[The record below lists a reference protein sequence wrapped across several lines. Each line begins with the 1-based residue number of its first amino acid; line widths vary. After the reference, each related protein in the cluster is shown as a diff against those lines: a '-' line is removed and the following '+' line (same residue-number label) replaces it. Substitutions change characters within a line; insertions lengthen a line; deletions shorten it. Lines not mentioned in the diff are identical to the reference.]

1 MYRFRVGQSSASIT
15 KRVNLKKSRSPLLS
29 NSNSVRYEK
38 MSAQTVGGVP
48 VLILKEGTGRSTGK
62 EAQRNNITAAKVVAE
77 TVRTTLG
84 PRGMDKML
92 VSTIGDVTIT
102 NDGATIMKEL
112 DVQHPAAKMLV
123 EVSKTQDDEVGDGT
137 TTAVLLSGELLER
150 AEKLLDKDV
159 HPTVIVD
166 GYKKAAEK
174 AIEILDKLSMPV
186 AEKDD
191 ATLRHV
197 AMTSMYSKGIVVA
210 KEHFADIAVKAVK
223 QVSEKV
229 DGKIKAD
236 IDLVKIVKKHGKGLE
251 ETELVRG
258 IVIDKEISHAQMPKR
273 IEAAKIALL
282 NAKLENEKT
291 EFDAKI
297 NINNPDQMH
306 LFIEEEEKMLK
317 DMVSQ
322 IEKTGAN
329 VLFSEKGIDDVA
341 LHFLSKAGIA
351 AIKNVSSGDLEKLSK
366 ATGGRIVS
374 SVKELTKDA
383 LGEAKLIE
391 EVKIGDDKLVYV
403 RDAKNPKAV
412 TIVVRGGTEHVVDEA
427 DRSLHDALCVVRNA
441 LEDGKILAGGGAP
454 EAELSKRLR
463 DYAVKVGGREQL
475 AIEAFAESLEIVPTT
490 LAENAGLDPIDVL
503 VELRSKHERAGS
515 PWFGIDVY
523 TGKTADMW
531 KLNIVEPLRVKKQVV
546 RSATEAVTMLLRVD
560 DVIASKGVDKGA
572 GGGKDF
578 KPPGGDEEF

>member
-1 MYRFRVGQSSASIT
+1 
-15 KRVNLKKSRSPLLS
+15 
-29 NSNSVRYEK
+29 
-38 MSAQTVGGVP
+38 MSAQTIGGTP

-62 EAQRNNITAAKVVAE
+62 EAQRNNITAAKIIAE

-92 VSTIGDVTIT
+92 VSSIGDVTIT

-123 EVSKTQDDEVGDGT
+123 EVSKTQDNEVGDGT
-137 TTAVLLSGELLER
+137 TTAVLLSGELLEK
-150 AEKLLDKDV
+150 AEKLLAKDV

-174 AIEILDKLSMPV
+174 AIEILDKLSIPI

-191 ATLRHV
+191 VILRQVAT
-197 AMTSMYSKGIVVA
+197 TSMYSKGIAVA
-210 KEHFADIAVKAVK
+210 KEHFADISVKAVK
-223 QVSEKV
+223 QITEKV

-236 IDLVKIVKKHGKGLE
+236 IDLIKILKKHGKSLE
-251 ETELVRG
+251 ETELVKG
-258 IVIDKEISHAQMPKR
+258 IVIDKELAHAQMPKTITGAR
-273 IEAAKIALL
+273 IALL
-282 NAKLENEKT
+282 NAKIEVEKT

-306 LFIEEEEKMLK
+306 LFIEEEEKMLV

-329 VLFSEKGIDDVA
+329 IVFSEKGIDEVA
-341 LHFLSKAGIA
+341 LHDLAKKGIGA
-351 AIKNVSSGDLEKLSK
+351 VKNVSSGDMEKISK
-366 ATGGRIVS
+366 ATGARIVA
-374 SVKELTKDA
+374 SVKDLAKDA

-391 EVKIGDDKLVYV
+391 EVKIGDDKLLYI
-403 RDAKNPKAV
+403 RDSKNPKAV
-412 TIVVRGGTEHVVDEA
+412 TIVIRGGTEHVVDEA

-441 LEDGKILAGGGAP
+441 LEDGKIVAGGGAP
-454 EAELSKRLR
+454 EGELAKRLR
-463 DYAVKVGGREQL
+463 EYAVKVGGREQL
-475 AIEAFAESLEIVPTT
+475 AIEAFAEAMEAVPTT

-503 VELRSKHERAGS
+503 VELRSKHEK
-515 PWFGIDVY
+515 PVNQWFGVDVY
-523 TGKTADMW
+523 SGEIKDMK
-531 KLNIVEPLRVKKQVV
+531 KLNVLEPVRVKQQIVK
-546 RSATEAVTMLLRVD
+546 SASEAASMILRID
-560 DVIASKGVDKGA
+560 DVIASKSVEKGGP

-578 KPPGGDEEF
+578 PKPGGGDDEY

>member
-1 MYRFRVGQSSASIT
+1 
-15 KRVNLKKSRSPLLS
+15 
-29 NSNSVRYEK
+29 
-38 MSAQTVGGVP
+38 MSAQGTQGVP

-77 TVRTTLG
+77 TVRSTLG

-92 VSTIGDVTIT
+92 VSSIGDVTIT

-123 EVSKTQDDEVGDGT
+123 EVSKTQDNEVGDGT
-137 TTAVLLSGELLER
+137 TTAVILSGELLEK

-166 GYKKAAEK
+166 GYQKAAEK
-174 AIEILDKLSMPV
+174 AIEILDKLSIPI

-191 ATLRHV
+191 VILRQVAT
-197 AMTSMYSKGIVVA
+197 TSMYSKGIAVA

-223 QVSEKV
+223 QVAERT
-229 DGKIKAD
+229 DGKLRAD
-236 IDLVKIVKKHGKGLE
+236 IDLIKILKKHGKSLE
-251 ETELVRG
+251 ETELVKG
-258 IVIDKEISHAQMPKR
+258 IVIDKELAHAQMPKTITGAR
-273 IEAAKIALL
+273 IALL
-282 NAKLENEKT
+282 NAKLEVEKT

-306 LFIEEEEKMLK
+306 LFIEEEEKMLV
-317 DMVSQ
+317 DMVNQ

-329 VLFSEKGIDDVA
+329 IVFSEKGIDDVA
-341 LHFLSKAGIA
+341 LHYLAKKGIGA
-351 AIKNVSSGDLEKLSK
+351 VKNVSSGDLEKLSK
-366 ATGGRIVS
+366 ATGARVVA
-374 SVKELTKDA
+374 SVKDLAKDA
-383 LGEAKLIE
+383 LGEAKSIE
-391 EVKIGDDKLVYV
+391 EAKIGDDKLLYV

-412 TIVVRGGTEHVVDEA
+412 TIVIRGGTEHVVDEA

-441 LEDGKILAGGGAP
+441 LEDGKIVAGGGAP
-454 EAELSKRLR
+454 EAELAKRLR
-463 DYAVKVGGREQL
+463 EYAVKVGGREQL

-515 PWFGIDVY
+515 PWFGIDVFS
-523 TGKTADMW
+523 GDVKDMR
-531 KLNIVEPLRVKKQVV
+531 KQNVLEPLRVKQQVIK
-546 RSATEAVTMLLRVD
+546 SASEAASMILRID

-572 GGGKDF
+572 GGSKDF
-578 KPPGGDEEF
+578 KPPGGDEDF